1 MTATTIWAH
10 FGDRYVQLAEIE
22 RNIDRAWR
30 EAHLAARIF
39 ARSGSEDAARRYRL
53 AYLRLRRL
61 TERRRRFAT
70 GAREED
76 SPRAA

>member
-1 MTATTIWAH
+1 
-10 FGDRYVQLAEIE
+10 VQLAEIE

-30 EAHLAARIF
+30 EAHLAARTF

-61 TERRRRFAT
+61 TERRDLFAA
-70 GAREED
+70 GAMEQV
-76 SPRAA
+76 PPHAA

>member
-1 MTATTIWAH
+1 M
-10 FGDRYVQLAEIE
+10 QLAEIE

-39 ARSGSEDAARRYRL
+39 AGSGSEDAARRYRL

-61 TERRRRFAT
+61 TERRDQFAA
-70 GAREED
+70 GALAQET
-76 SPRAA
+76 PRAA

>member
-1 MTATTIWAH
+1 MAPTTIWAH

-30 EAHLAARIF
+30 EAHLAARTF

-61 TERRRRFAT
+61 TERRDLFAA
-70 GAREED
+70 GAMEQV
-76 SPRAA
+76 PPHAA